1 MIANYEICYNGLS
14 NGLGIFY
21 GCITFGIGT
30 MFLVASFFKSEMM
43 TKLKIDTKMH
53 KATGF
58 GERYHNFQLKPLA
71 GYIENDRNMYR
82 KLTHVD

>member
-53 KATGF
+53 PKRMYTIA
-58 GERYHNFQLKPLA
+58 
-71 GYIENDRNMYR
+71 YR
-82 KLTHVD
+82 KALRSNKACTT